1 MDVLLGELSDIKAE
15 NGIQERAAA
24 SSNREVSSEVYFNV
38 LEGNSSVVE
47 DNETEGDRV
56 IVSVA
61 QEESEIA
68 YENIIEQLIEERE
81 QEDNSN
87 TLDAA

>member
-15 NGIQERAAA
+15 NGIQERVAA

>member
-1 MDVLLGELSDIKAE
+1 M
-15 NGIQERAAA
+15 
-24 SSNREVSSEVYFNV
+24 

>member
-1 MDVLLGELSDIKAE
+1 MDALLGELSDIKAE
-15 NGIQERAAA
+15 NGIQEQAAA
-24 SSNREVSSEVYFNV
+24 SSNREISSEVYFNV
-38 LEGNSSVVE
+38 LEGNSSVVG
-47 DNETEGDRV
+47 DNETEGEHV

-81 QEDNSN
+81 
-87 TLDAA
+87 